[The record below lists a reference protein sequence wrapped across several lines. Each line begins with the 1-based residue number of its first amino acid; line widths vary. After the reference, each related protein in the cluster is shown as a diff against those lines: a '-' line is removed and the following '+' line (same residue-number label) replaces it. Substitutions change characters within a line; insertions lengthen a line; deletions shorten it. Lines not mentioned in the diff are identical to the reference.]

1 MFLLGPQVLVLFGQF
16 RGCGLSGGRKSLKD
30 ATLSFLS
37 ALCRGLRN
45 ESSAVGAA
53 VSAACYLFPD
63 VMNFSLQNPKHKQT
77 LKEVVLVLSF
87 TAAREM

>member
-1 MFLLGPQVLVLFGQF
+1 MSLLGPQVMVLFGQF
-16 RGCGLSGGRKSLKD
+16 RGCGLLGGSKSLKD
-30 ATLSFLS
+30 AIFSFLS
-37 ALCRGLRN
+37 ALCRCLRN

-63 VMNFSLQNPKHKQT
+63 VMNFALQNPKHKQT

-87 TAAREM
+87 IAAREM